1 MMKSRFNWPLFLS
14 PFISRVG
21 DSLYLFALNWFV
33 VKATG
38 STVILGIVEGFGG
51 LVLVVGDL
59 LCGVLVDNFNRK
71 YILLASELVCLLSCF
86 GFALIIDPENPATW
100 QLLLL
105 TAGLDTG
112 IAFSFPAAKAIVPE
126 LLAPSALQRFN
137 ALSNTTLNLADI
149 VTPLLGGLLLT
160 INWIDF
166 RTFLLLNGSS
176 FLLSFGLLVSL
187 KYQPKRV
194 SDHRLSLLESL
205 RSGFRYVFQ
214 HPVLVENVILS
225 GFANVLFAAVRLV
238 LPFVVAHFYGGDA
251 QLYSYLLTGLA
262 LGGILGGLRLAVS
275 HRPASR
281 TANYQD
287 LLVAAGAAIIAGI
300 WQAYPVLL
308 VFAVVYGYA
317 MASFNIR
324 AFTLTQD
331 LTENQYLGRIFGI
344 WFIALDGFQPIGSF
358 GFGFLTDI
366 TQNATLTVIGL
377 TLVAGLF
384 GFHRFFSGS
393 IKS

>member
-1 MMKSRFNWPLFLS
+1 MKSRFNWPLFLS

-262 LGGILGGLRLAVS
+262 LGGHFRRASLGGEPPASVQNGQLSRFTCGCWCGYYCRNLAGVSRFVSFCCCLRLC
-275 HRPASR
+275 
-281 TANYQD
+281 NG
-287 LLVAAGAAIIAGI
+287 LV
-300 WQAYPVLL
+300 
-308 VFAVVYGYA
+308 
-317 MASFNIR
+317 
-324 AFTLTQD
+324 
-331 LTENQYLGRIFGI
+331 
-344 WFIALDGFQPIGSF
+344 
-358 GFGFLTDI
+358 
-366 TQNATLTVIGL
+366 
-377 TLVAGLF
+377 
-384 GFHRFFSGS
+384 
-393 IKS
+393 